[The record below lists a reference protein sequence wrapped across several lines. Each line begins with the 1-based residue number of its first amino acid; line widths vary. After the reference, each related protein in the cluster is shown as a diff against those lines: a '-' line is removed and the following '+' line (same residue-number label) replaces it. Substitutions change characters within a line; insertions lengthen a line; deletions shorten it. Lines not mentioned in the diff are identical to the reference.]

1 MLNIFFDGFL
11 PVFNPDDSS
20 PDQISQLYYR
30 IFISLLAPQK
40 FGARIE
46 GHVANAINLS
56 DFITSVFFA
65 QGKEPLEI
73 AETNSLVA
81 NTSYCTLDN
90 LSLAADRESY
100 TSD

>member
-46 GHVANAINLS
+46 GHVANAI
-56 DFITSVFFA
+56 
-65 QGKEPLEI
+65 
-73 AETNSLVA
+73 
-81 NTSYCTLDN
+81 
-90 LSLAADRESY
+90 
-100 TSD
+100 